1 MLFACGYNGKDAC
14 TFTENRKGKPMK
26 KLAAPIFLLLLL
38 LAVWPS
44 NAQEPPTDWEIVI
57 LDQDTPGLLIIGANG
72 SVEEIDLGGLPS
84 IDLRDVYSMEVN
96 ISSSGNRLVAYL
108 RGQGYVIDLQP
119 DVACCI
125 EVPPFTEEEEAV
137 SGMALDAEGKRLAL
151 GTVYTEGSR
160 IVGKI
165 TVYDLETLTVLN
177 TLASG
182 AWNFDDEPAAIRL
195 EWLPNNQIRFLPS
208 CWSCE
213 GDSRGFYWEWN
224 PETSELVK
232 TPFLWS
238 IFGESLINTD
248 HITTTWV
255 KDYPFSGLVGFSGFL
270 PNAVAYYADPRGIM
284 DDDEIGRTL
293 VFFDPDFTSVEA
305 PNWILDGQAFVVS
318 MSTGDFTDS
327 RRYQHVLVHRDG
339 TQLEI
344 ETGSAIGTPD
354 GWVALGEDRMLWH
367 YTYTPED
374 GIQRQELTQLP
385 RHFAILKQPVL
396 GSSITQQS
404 FAAIS
409 PYDWGEPV
417 CEGALPTRLNVGGEG
432 IVIPPPNNL
441 RAEPNA
447 ESEKLGEIPGGENF
461 IVVGGPECTPGMTWW
476 QVEYDGIT
484 GWTAEGGDGTY
495 WVEHGG
501 QQSFQ

>member
-1 MLFACGYNGKDAC
+1 LG
-14 TFTENRKGKPMK
+14 
-26 KLAAPIFLLLLL
+26 
-38 LAVWPS
+38 
-44 NAQEPPTDWEIVI
+44 IVI

-72 SVEEIDLGGLPS
+72 SVEEIDLRGLPS

-119 DVACCI
+119 NVACCI
-125 EVPPFTEEEEAV
+125 EVPPFTEEEESV
-137 SGMALDAEGKRLAL
+137 SGMALDADGKRLAL

-160 IVGKI
+160 MVGKI

-177 TLASG
+177 TLTSDT
-182 AWNFDDEPAAIRL
+182 WNSDDKPAAIRL
-195 EWLPNNQIRFLPS
+195 NWLPDNQIRFLPS

-224 PETSELVK
+224 PETSEVVE
-232 TPFLWS
+232 TSFLWS
-238 IFGESLINTD
+238 RYGQSLGNGD
-248 HITTTWV
+248 HITTALVT
-255 KDYPFSGLVGFSGFL
+255 DYPFSGLNGFYGFL
-270 PNAVAYYADPRGIM
+270 HNVVAYYADPSSIM
-284 DDDEIGRTL
+284 EDEAIGRTL
-293 VFFDPDFTSVEA
+293 VFFDPGVTSVETA
-305 PNWILDGQAFVVS
+305 SWVLDGQAIVVPTYTGDL
-318 MSTGDFTDS
+318 STGS
-327 RRYQHVLVHRDG
+327 RKAVFVHRDG
-339 TQLEI
+339 TELEL
-344 ETGSAIGTPD
+344 EGGAWIGTPD
-354 GWVALGEDRMLWH
+354 GWVNIDQDRVLWH
-367 YTYTPED
+367 YTYTPEG
-374 GIQRQELTQLP
+374 GIQHQELTQLP

-404 FAAIS
+404 FAAMP